1 MQAIVGIDIG
11 TSNIKV
17 TAFDFQGNPI
27 YSTSRQ
33 NKIIEQGSYYDLDGA
48 YIVEQVL
55 EMLDELIEN
64 DVKIA
69 SIGISSMAESLF
81 PVSEEK
87 SIKEKTMVWH
97 DKRSQKEQKDFHE
110 NFSKS
115 KFYNI
120 TGLNSEYLFSIFKL
134 LWYYNHRSNLFK
146 ETDNWL
152 PVNSYVTYK
161 LTGEKAMDYSLASRT
176 GALDI
181 KKRDWSQKILKNLPF
196 DSSIFPPLK
205 ESGKKIGTLKKKY
218 RKKLGI
224 DYEIPISL
232 GGHDHICGSFA
243 VASFQGKVILDSMG
257 TSENILGIGNLKQLD
272 LEKLYN
278 KGLNF
283 GSHVVPGQIYV
294 YQAFNYSSVIINN
307 IISMFFNKP
316 VEDLEAQ
323 DFEKFNKEARKFQ
336 DKETTVKLFIEQN
349 EDRFL
354 ENQKLKDLNLLNIPL
369 NIERGEVF
377 MAVIRYLCYKSKQII
392 DKLDKVLPHNDYKN
406 NLAEVIAIGGGTR
419 NELWMEEKAKLLSQ
433 PLYINNIERAVSLG
447 AALLGGIGAEVYKD
461 YQDATAA
468 IKRGKRRVN

>member
-17 TAFDFQGNPI
+17 TAFDFQGTPI

-33 NKIIEQGSYYDLDGA
+33 NKIIEKGSYFDLDGT
-48 YIVEQVL
+48 YIVNQVL
-55 EMLDELIEN
+55 EMLNELIEN
-64 DVKIA
+64 DIKIV
-69 SIGISSMAESLF
+69 SIGVSSLAESLF
-81 PVSEEK
+81 PVSAEK
-87 SIKEKTMVWH
+87 DIKKKTMIWY
-97 DKRSQKEQKDFHE
+97 DKRSQKEQQEFHK

-134 LWYYNHRSNLFK
+134 LWYYNHNSQLFK
-146 ETDNWL
+146 KADSWL
-152 PVNSYVTYK
+152 PVNSYVIYK

-196 DSSIFPPLK
+196 DSTIFPPLK

-243 VASFQGKVILDSMG
+243 VASFQGRVILDSMG
-257 TSENILGIGNLKQLD
+257 TSENILGIGKLNKFD

-283 GSHVVPGQIYV
+283 GSHVVPGQIYI

-316 VEDLEAQ
+316 VENLEAQ
-323 DFEKFNKEARKFQ
+323 DYEKFNKEARKFQ
-336 DKETTVKLFIEQN
+336 DKETPIKLFIEQN
-349 EDRFL
+349 EDDFL
-354 ENQKLKDLNLLNIPL
+354 DNQKLKDLNLLNIPL
-369 NIERGEVF
+369 NIKRGEVF
-377 MAVIRYLCYKSKQII
+377 MAVIRYLCFKSEQII
-392 DKLDKVLPHNDYKN
+392 EKLEKVLPHNDYKN
-406 NLAEVIAIGGGTR
+406 DLAEVIAIGGGTR
-419 NELWMEEKAKLLSQ
+419 NELWMEEKAKFLSQ
-433 PLYINNIERAVSLG
+433 PLYINNIERAVTLG
-447 AALLGGIGAEVYKD
+447 AALLGGIGANVFKD
-461 YQDATAA
+461 YQEAAEA
-468 IKRGKRRVN
+468 IKRGKKRVN